1 MRSVKKGFTL
11 VEVLVVAG
19 LAAIVLL
26 GIFAGFR
33 FALELTAEARAQ
45 SAALSVASGQMEF
58 IRSLE
63 YDQIGTVGGIPDGPV
78 PQFSTTTLSGRE
90 FTTRTLIYWVDDPA
104 DGLGADDVNNITT
117 DYKEAKVEVSWESL
131 QGRTQSLFLLSRFT
145 PQGIES
151 NVGGG
156 TIRIEVYDRNFAP
169 LPGVSVQLRNETT
182 TSTID
187 VAQNTNVD
195 GFALFSGAPVASQ
208 YEVLVTRPGYSTEQT
223 YRATTTLP
231 NPSTQPFTVAEGDT
245 TVLAFRIDQTSDLLI
260 RTLVPATTSV
270 VDDVFAP
277 PSTVA
282 TTTGVELVADTY
294 QLELSGTQYV
304 ATGTVQS
311 SMVSPATFSR
321 WDIVAMNASTTL
333 ETNARLQVVTP
344 VGTSSLSAVPN
355 TDLPGNSSGF
365 SPGAI
370 DISQLD
376 PAQYP
381 ELGLLVSLETASSTL
396 TPALRSWSISYV
408 VTETAQSGVPIRVR
422 SNKTI
427 GTDSGGANVYKYDLL
442 HTSDG
447 GGEIALTDMEWDTYQ
462 ITPETGWAITSACP
476 PVPYDLDPGV
486 SDEVRLDVVP
496 DATPSLRLQVMTSA
510 ALVPGAIVQL
520 TRPGVDKTA
529 TTDACGQVFFTNT
542 LVAGD
547 DYTVQVNAPGYA
559 QELVE
564 DVAVSTSTTLI
575 ISVSP

>member
-1 MRSVKKGFTL
+1 MSGISRGFTL
-11 VEVLVVAG
+11 VEVLVAVG
-19 LAAIVLL
+19 LVVIVTL
-26 GIFAGFR
+26 GIFGGFR

-45 SAALSVASGQMEF
+45 SAALSLASGQMEF

-63 YDQIGTVGGIPDGPV
+63 YDQIGTVGGIPAGPV
-78 PQFSTTTLSGRE
+78 PQFSTSTLSGRE

-104 DGLGADDVNNITT
+104 DGLGASDVNNITT

-131 QGRTQSLFLLSRFT
+131 QGTTQSLFLLSRFT

-187 VAQNTNVD
+187 VTQNININ
-195 GFALFSGAPVASQ
+195 GFALFSGAPAASQ

-304 ATGTVQS
+304 ATGTVES
-311 SMVSPATFSR
+311 GMVSPATFSR

-427 GTDSGGANVYKYDLL
+427 GTDGGGANVYKYDAI

-447 GGEIALTDMEWDTYQ
+447 TGEISLSDMEWDTYQ

-496 DATPSLRLQVMTSA
+496 DATPSLRVQVMTGA

-559 QELVE
+559 QELAE